1 MVIGKKRGKLATERE
16 GERDRDREMERDKE
30 REEKLGAFFI
40 YG

>member
-1 MVIGKKRGKLATERE
+1 MFIGKKRGKLATERE

>member
-1 MVIGKKRGKLATERE
+1 MFIWKKSGKLATEIE

>member
-1 MVIGKKRGKLATERE
+1 MVNSRKRGKVATERE